1 MAEQSQNLRPVP
13 AKNAEI
19 ETRTGYPV
27 PKQPMRHAILGA
39 GGVGGL
45 IGACLAHAGASVTM
59 VVRRESA
66 EQYPRKLRLESTFGN
81 FEADVAIA
89 TEIPPVDALWIT
101 VKATQLESALAALTN
116 AEAVRGIVPLL
127 NGIDH
132 LSPLRARYGTDRV
145 IPATIAVETERVSPG
160 HIIHRSPFARLN
172 VLSAGRGLLGSSVE
186 QLQKIGFA
194 CEFID
199 DEPTL
204 MWGKLVFLAP
214 FALTTTA
221 ADKTT
226 GEILADPE
234 WRQLGLGC
242 LWEACAVAV
251 AEGAK
256 VNAEAVIAGVM
267 KMPGNMRSSMQKD
280 VEQHKT
286 PEMDAIAGPILR
298 GGRRHGIEV
307 PATTKLVAAVERR
320 AGYAESRL
328 QS

>member
-1 MAEQSQNLRPVP
+1 MPDNSSN
-13 AKNAEI
+13 
-19 ETRTGYPV
+19 
-27 PKQPMRHAILGA
+27 PMRHAILGA

-45 IGACLAHAGASVTM
+45 IGACLAHAGASVTL
-59 VVRRESA
+59 VVRRESVA
-66 EQYPRKLRLESTFGN
+66 QYPKKLRLESAFGN
-81 FEADVAIA
+81 FEVDVAVNS
-89 TEIPPVDALWIT
+89 EVPPVDVLWIT
-101 VKATQLESALAALTN
+101 VKATQLEPALAALTN
-116 AEAVRGIVPLL
+116 ADAVRGIVPLL

-132 LSPLRARYGTDRV
+132 VSLLRARYGAGRV

-160 HIIHRSPFARLN
+160 HIVHRSPFARLN
-172 VLSAGRGLLGSSVE
+172 VLSAGRGLLGSGIE

-214 FALTTTA
+214 FALSTTA

-234 WRQLGLGC
+234 WRQLGLAC
-242 LWEACAVAV
+242 LREACAVAV

-256 VNAEAVIAGVM
+256 VNADAVIAGVM

-280 VEQHKT
+280 VEQHKA
-286 PEMDAIAGPILR
+286 PELDAIAGPILR
-298 GGRRHGIEV
+298 GAQRHGIEV
-307 PATTKLVAAVERR
+307 PATAKLLAAVERR
-320 AGYAESRL
+320 VGGAESL
-328 QS
+328 LA